1 MRLPLIAA
9 AFYNVF
15 LMKMNALLPETGCKN
30 SLSELLSCSALET
43 YKNTEMSIDN
53 IR

>member
-15 LMKMNALLPETGCKN
+15 LTKMNALLPETGCKN
-30 SLSELLSCSALET
+30 SLSELLPCSAVQT
-43 YKNTEMSIDN
+43 YKRVDVSIDKA
-53 IR
+53 R

>member
-15 LMKMNALLPETGCKN
+15 LAKMNALLPERGVRAACLNCYPAACQDRQK
-30 SLSELLSCSALET
+30 C
-43 YKNTEMSIDN
+43 
-53 IR
+53 